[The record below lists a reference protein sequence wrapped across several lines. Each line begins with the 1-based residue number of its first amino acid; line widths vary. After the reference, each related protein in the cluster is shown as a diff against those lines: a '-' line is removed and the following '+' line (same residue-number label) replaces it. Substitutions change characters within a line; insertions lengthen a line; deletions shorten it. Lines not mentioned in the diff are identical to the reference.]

1 MGRDSHTEW
10 VVLPLQLHPYISKR
24 PPDSHLATPAEA
36 SVSQAFRVAS
46 GTTTRRLSQ
55 LPP

>member
-1 MGRDSHTEW
+1 MGRDGHTEW
-10 VVLPLQLHPYISKR
+10 VVLPLHLHPYISER
-24 PPDSHLATPAEA
+24 PPASHLATPAEA

-46 GTTTRRLSQ
+46 GTTARRLGQ

>member
-1 MGRDSHTEW
+1 MGRDGHTEW
-10 VVLPLQLHPYISKR
+10 VVLPLHLHPYISER

-46 GTTTRRLSQ
+46 GTTARRLSQ